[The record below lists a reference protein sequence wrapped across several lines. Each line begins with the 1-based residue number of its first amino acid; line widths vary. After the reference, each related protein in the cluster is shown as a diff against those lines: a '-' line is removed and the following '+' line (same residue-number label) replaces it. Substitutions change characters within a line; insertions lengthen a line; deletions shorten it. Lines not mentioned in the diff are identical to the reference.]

1 MRKTSRTKFNAKV
14 IIGVATIFR
23 TVEAQHQNSVGVG
36 LSFAA
41 MAMLYSVMLI
51 GVYISASHQG
61 LSCPD
66 WPLCPNGFDL
76 PSERHFFEHYHRV
89 LVVITAGL
97 IYTTAAYSYLKARP
111 ARKTAVLAAIVISVQ
126 IVFGMLVV
134 TLRLEP
140 LLVATH
146 LSTGILLF
154 ALTLMTFLTSYRL
167 AKKQRNPTTL

>member
-1 MRKTSRTKFNAKV
+1 VTTASTMQQSSNPK
-14 IIGVATIFR
+14 
-23 TVEAQHQNSVGVG
+23 VGVG

-41 MAMLYSVMLI
+41 LALLFSVMML

-76 PSERHFFEHYHRV
+76 PSEKYFFEHVHRMM
-89 LVVITAGL
+89 VVITASL
-97 IYTTAAYSYLKARP
+97 IFATAAYSARKIKP
-111 ARKTAVLAAIVISVQ
+111 ARKTAIIAAIVVCVQ

-134 TLRLEP
+134 TTRLEP
-140 LLVATH
+140 LLAATH

-154 ALTLMTFLTSYRL
+154 SMVLMTFLTAYRV
-167 AKKQRNPTTL
+167 ARNH

>member
-1 MRKTSRTKFNAKV
+1 
-14 IIGVATIFR
+14 
-23 TVEAQHQNSVGVG
+23 
-36 LSFAA
+36 
-41 MAMLYSVMLI
+41 MLYSVMLV
-51 GVYISASHQG
+51 GVYISSSHQG

-89 LVVITAGL
+89 MVVIAAGL
-97 IYTTAAYSYLKARP
+97 IYATAAYSFWNARP
-111 ARKTAVLAAIVISVQ
+111 ARKTAIIAAIVVSVQ

-146 LSTGILLF
+146 LSTGILVF
-154 ALTLMTFLTSYRL
+154 AMTLMTFLTSYML
-167 AKKQRNPTTL
+167 ARKRRESTTL